1 MKQQSRLILLSNDDG
16 YLAPGINLLIDWLR
30 PLADIIVVAPDGPRS
45 GAAGSIT
52 STVPITFSPVHMEDG
67 LKVYSCSGTPVD
79 CVKLALHDIVPR
91 EPDLVVSGIN
101 HGDNASI
108 NVHYSGTLG
117 AAIEGA
123 LHGIKSV
130 AFSSCNHNPQ
140 ANLMPLKPYVESV
153 VKAALENSM
162 PPLTCLNVNFPA
174 LSSFNGVRICRMG
187 HCRWIN
193 EFERCDVEGR
203 GTFYFLT
210 GNYTDTDPG
219 AKDTDSHALAEGY
232 VAVTPTTLDVTSHR
246 LAEEVKN
253 WGIKQ

>member
-1 MKQQSRLILLSNDDG
+1 M
-16 YLAPGINLLIDWLR
+16 
-30 PLADIIVVAPDGPRS
+30 
-45 GAAGSIT
+45 
-52 STVPITFSPVHMEDG
+52 
-67 LKVYSCSGTPVD
+67 D
-79 CVKLALHDIVPR
+79 CVKLALHALVPR

-123 LHGIKSV
+123 LHGLKSV
-130 AFSSCNHNPQ
+130 AFSSCDHNPQ
-140 ANLMPLKPYVESV
+140 ANLAPLRPYVEDV
-153 VKAALENSM
+153 VKAALANEM

-174 LSSFNGVRICRMG
+174 LQEFRGVRICRMG

-193 EFERCDVEGR
+193 EFEKCEIPGR

-219 AKDTDSHALAEGY
+219 AKDTDSHALTEGY
-232 VAVTPTTLDVTSHR
+232 VAVTPTTLDVTSSE
-246 LAEEVKN
+246 LFNGVKG
-253 WGIKQ
+253 WGIER

>member
-1 MKQQSRLILLSNDDG
+1 MEKVKPLILISNDDG
-16 YLAPGINLLIDWLR
+16 YHAKGLLSLIDMLQPMAR
-30 PLADIIVVAPDGPRS
+30 LLVCAPDSARS
-45 GAAGSIT
+45 GYACA
-52 STVPITFSPVHMEDG
+52 FSATTPLR
-67 LKVYSCSGTPVD
+67 LKLRRQWSDVWLWSCSGTPVD

-253 WGIKQ
+253 WGIEQ

>member
-1 MKQQSRLILLSNDDG
+1 MEQQSKLILLSNDDG
-16 YLAPGINLLIDWLR
+16 YLAPGINLLIEWLR
-30 PLADIIVVAPDGPRS
+30 PLAHIIVVAPDGPRS

-52 STVPITFSPVHMEDG
+52 ATVPITSTLVRHENN
-67 LKVYSCSGTPVD
+67 LEVYACSGTPVD
-79 CVKLALHDIVPR
+79 CVKLALHAIVPR

-108 NVHYSGTLG
+108 NAHYSGTLG

-123 LHGIKSV
+123 LHGLKSV

-140 ANLMPLKPYVESV
+140 ANLTPLRPYVENV
-153 VKAALENSM
+153 VKAALDNEM

-174 LSSFNGVRICRMG
+174 LQEFKGVRICRMG
-187 HCRWIN
+187 HCRWFN
-193 EFERCDVEGR
+193 EFEKCEIPER

-210 GNYTDTDPG
+210 GNYTDTDPE

-232 VAVTPTTLDVTSHR
+232 VAVTPTTLDVTSHE
-246 LAEEVKN
+246 LFKDIKG
-253 WGIKQ
+253 WGIEQ